1 MRMRDLLGIA
11 KFLVLAEKRK
21 NRRKNRDMSLLRGG
35 GQVHWRRADWLM
47 ACVRGTWVHV
57 TQIVWR
63 DDTIRCDVQYY
74 FNVRSKIIGSH
85 QPSL

>member
-47 ACVRGTWVHV
+47 ACVRGTLGARDADRV
-57 TQIVWR
+57 TWR
-63 DDTIRCDVQYY
+63 YD
-74 FNVRSKIIGSH
+74 
-85 QPSL
+85 